1 MEGVFINSLNLGI
14 LVEKEILVHVEDKA
28 NGDSLT
34 SRRPSVVSIAQSVSD
49 MMRETRTP
57 EPLEKTPSSPSAKM
71 LPRSDV
77 TKDRAEDLVDFFR
90 SPPPPGN
97 FMSIPDDFSISSADG
112 KWGVFKVFRKRRKG
126 KRRKP
131 PLIKLPDSAVS
142 ARTIDGHRYIA
153 ISIPSNYAHSDEVP
167 SQDRSSGI
175 VKETSHQTADSTRSQ
190 TSSHGKKIPK
200 PFGEDHGSL
209 SSVSLAAKKGTHPEE
224 TTRLAP
230 PPKKVTL
237 LSTGS
242 SHEGTHSGKG
252 KEPDRPGKTDSGV
265 TVKAPRSPFGSIK
278 TPYTAEHEA
287 ISPKRGQGRQ
297 TEPQQ
302 TISEP
307 KGPDTKK
314 VARIVEIPPTKR
326 KSSVRVSKE
335 PTTSDGSIPPKS
347 ALKTASKSSETTRTL
362 SADPLITL
370 TVPTRSSS
378 KRTGTREAD
387 SSEIDDAI
395 TTRPPLTGRTASSNQ
410 GDNGNSAATGPRRSF
425 AESLVTTESSPEVL
439 KAQTATAYP
448 IVIQPPPKPEVESP
462 LDLNFPAPPTN
473 RVSRSVQ
480 ADLSPPSSVAEGAR
494 SRKDRVRERKQKDI
508 QRLKDQLSQSQS
520 PGSHLL
526 KPGVP
531 AENNWPESPVLGRFN
546 QELGSPSSRP
556 LLVGKMSDMGPIR
569 PSIHLKPS
577 DLLPEAV
584 HKKCLERSNSAPV
597 TTSSSSRSRL
607 ESPSMPLE
615 GSTAYYR
622 LKQRQ
627 AEWEENEARK
637 ARYEADALAQEKE
650 SQERRSHQKLLRR
663 YERLKDTRAKE
674 MEERLH
680 RLERNSDVLMQSLVS
695 LMDTLNTLMRD
706 RQALQRS
713 VAAYQIATPAS
724 QPRERHR
731 GPAPRRSQSLRS
743 VRSGDDPLETLNLR
757 PEQSGRRLQ
766 RNRKPSLRLPQR
778 EGGGQ
783 QGEPGTSLHPR
794 QSTLEELQ
802 QESEVRGIQGG
813 SEEMYTQV
821 RQSTL
826 DALQEHLRSQ
836 PHPHPHPHQSS
847 TRAPGISGYTSSSS
861 SDRSNSLEIM
871 EPLMRELQ
879 EAARLT
885 EPEGQAEGAKPL
897 TESEIFKLF

>member
-1 MEGVFINSLNLGI
+1 M
-14 LVEKEILVHVEDKA
+14 VHVEDKP

-49 MMRETRTP
+49 MRRETKTP
-57 EPLEKTPSSPSAKM
+57 EPLETTSSSPSAKM
-71 LPRSDV
+71 LPRTDV
-77 TKDRAEDLVDFFR
+77 TEDRGGDLVDFFR

-97 FMSIPDDFSISSADG
+97 FMSIPDDYSISSADG

-126 KRRKP
+126 KRQKP

-142 ARTIDGHRYIA
+142 ARTISGHRYIA
-153 ISIPSNYAHSDEVP
+153 ISIPTNYAHSDAAP
-167 SQDRSSGI
+167 SQDGTSGAI
-175 VKETSHQTADSTRSQ
+175 EEISHQAADSTRSPA
-190 TSSHGKKIPK
+190 SSHGKKILK
-200 PFGEDHGSL
+200 TVSEDHESL
-209 SSVSLAAKKGTHPEE
+209 SSVSLATKKGTHPEE

-230 PPKKVTL
+230 PPKKVSL
-237 LSTGS
+237 LSTVP

-252 KEPDRPGKTDSGV
+252 KEPDRLSKTDSG
-265 TVKAPRSPFGSIK
+265 TTGRAPISPFGSAK
-278 TPYTAEHEA
+278 TPYNTEHEA
-287 ISPKRGQGRQ
+287 KSPKRGQERQ
-297 TEPQQ
+297 AEPQQ
-302 TISEP
+302 TVSEP
-307 KGPDTKK
+307 KGLDTKK

-326 KSSVRVSKE
+326 TSSVRASKE
-335 PTTSDGSIPPKS
+335 PTISDSSIPPKS
-347 ALKTASKSSETTRTL
+347 ALKTASKSSEPTHTL
-362 SADPLITL
+362 SANPLITL

-378 KRTGTREAD
+378 KRAKPDGAD
-387 SSEIDDAI
+387 TIEVDDAI
-395 TTRPPLTGRTASSNQ
+395 TTRPSLMGRAVSPNQ
-410 GDNGNSAATGPRRSF
+410 GDNGNGAATGPRRSF

-448 IVIQPPPKPEVESP
+448 IVIQPPPKPEIESP
-462 LDLNFPAPPTN
+462 LDLNFPTPPTN

-480 ADLSPPSSVAEGAR
+480 ADLSPPSSVAEGAK

-508 QRLKDQLSQSQS
+508 QRLKAQLRQSQS
-520 PGSHLL
+520 PDSHLL

-531 AENNWPESPVLGRFN
+531 AENDWPESPVLGRFN
-546 QELGSPSSRP
+546 QELGSPSSSRP
-556 LLVGKMSDMGPIR
+556 LLAGKISDTGPTR
-569 PSIHLKPS
+569 PGLHLKPPYLS
-577 DLLPEAV
+577 PEAV
-584 HKKCLERSNSAPV
+584 HKKRLERSMSAPV
-597 TTSSSSRSRL
+597 TTSSSSLSRL

-627 AEWEENEARK
+627 AEREENEARK
-637 ARYEADALAQEKE
+637 ARYEAEALAQEKGN
-650 SQERRSHQKLLRR
+650 QERRSHQRLLRR

-695 LMDTLNTLMRD
+695 LMETLNTLMRD

-713 VAAYQIATPAS
+713 VTAYQSATS
-724 QPRERHR
+724 VSRPRDRHH

-743 VRSGDDPLETLNLR
+743 ARSCDDPLETLYPKHEL
-757 PEQSGRRLQ
+757 SGRCSQ
-766 RNRKPSLRLPQR
+766 RNRPPSLRLAQR
-778 EGGGQ
+778 EGGDRQ
-783 QGEPGTSLHPR
+783 SEPGTSL
-794 QSTLEELQ
+794 
-802 QESEVRGIQGG
+802 
-813 SEEMYTQV
+813 

-836 PHPHPHPHQSS
+836 PHQSA
-847 TRAPGISGYTSSSS
+847 RAPGISGYTSSSS
-861 SDRSNSLEIM
+861 SDRSNEADSLEIM

-885 EPEGQAEGAKPL
+885 EPEEQAEGKKPL